1 MLRVF
6 LVSLFLVMTFP
17 VVADANCSSL
27 EGTKTIL
34 NQAKQLGQEMGVW
47 RPGQDLDVRAAGCVP
62 VEINGVPVPDT
73 LLTLQ
78 QREAVSMAQRLEQLM
93 DGQSTEGD
101 ALGGYPKSR
110 VFESRPIDPNA
121 F

>member
-17 VVADANCSSL
+17 AVADTNCSSL
-27 EGTKTIL
+27 EGTGVIL
-34 NQAKQLGQEMGVW
+34 DQAKQLGQEMGVW

-62 VEINGVPVPDT
+62 VEINGVAVPNE
-73 LLTLQ
+73 LLTPK
-78 QREAVSMAQRLEQLM
+78 QREAVSMAQRLQRLM
-93 DGQSTEGD
+93 DDQPAEGD
-101 ALGGYPKSR
+101 SLGGYPKSR
-110 VFESRPIDPNA
+110 VFESRPVDPGA